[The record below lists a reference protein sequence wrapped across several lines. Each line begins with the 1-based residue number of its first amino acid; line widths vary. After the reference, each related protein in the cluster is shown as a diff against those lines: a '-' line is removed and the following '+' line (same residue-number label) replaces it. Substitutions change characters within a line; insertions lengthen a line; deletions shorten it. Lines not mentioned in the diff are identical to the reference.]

1 MEDLKKTIISCS
13 SRDLEQRK
21 NWYSP
26 AAEAYNKVRPRYP
39 QDLIQ
44 QVVEVAQLSTDSKI
58 LEVGCGPATATV
70 AIAPL
75 GCSTIC
81 LEPNPDFF
89 RLAKQNCQQYPNV
102 EIQNTS
108 FEEWTL
114 LAEKFDAAL
123 AASSFHW
130 ISPDVGYPK
139 AAKALK
145 ESGYLIL
152 LWNKE
157 LQPCY
162 EVYHCLSEVYQVHAP
177 SLDRYQDRETQEE
190 ILRGLGK
197 MAIDS
202 GQFKDLVSEQVV
214 SEVIY
219 TVDEYLMLLNTYSPY
234 LELESKSKDA
244 LFAELRQRIEENFG
258 GNLQLSYI
266 SAVHIAQK
274 C

>member
-1 MEDLKKTIISCS
+1 M
-13 SRDLEQRK
+13 EQRK

-39 QDLIQ
+39 QDLIR
-44 QVVEVAQLSTDSKI
+44 QVVEVAQLSTDSEI
-58 LEVGCGPATATV
+58 LEVGCGPGTATV

-89 RLAKQNCQQYPNV
+89 RLAQQNCQQYPNV

-114 LAEKFDAAL
+114 LAEKFDAVL

-130 ISPDVGYPK
+130 SSPDVGYLK

-145 ESGYLIL
+145 DRGCLIL

-157 LQPCY
+157 LQPSY
-162 EVYHCLSEVYQVHAP
+162 EVYQSLSEVYQVHAP
-177 SLDRYQDRETQEE
+177 SLDRYEDRETQEE
-190 ILRGLGK
+190 ILRGLAK

-202 GQFKDLVSEQVV
+202 GQFKNLVSGQVV
-214 SEVIY
+214 SEVTY
-219 TVDEYLMLLNTYSPY
+219 TVD
-234 LELESKSKDA
+234 D
-244 LFAELRQRIEENFG
+244 I
-258 GNLQLSYI
+258 
-266 SAVHIAQK
+266 
-274 C
+274 